1 MFLSKF
7 FNRADVNKEVKVEV
21 FGSTDIVRRR
31 AQNQDTYFFTDL
43 NKVEA
48 KKSESKFRIEEDGV
62 LMLVA
67 DGMGGAAAGEVAS
80 EMAAETLPV
89 VLKELPKEMNAKQRL
104 ENAVH
109 MANQRI
115 YEHAQGNPEMRGMGT
130 TVTAA
135 YVQNSN
141 VHIAQVGD
149 SRAYLLRG
157 DTIKQLTKDQ
167 SLAQYLVDIGQIS
180 QEKMRL
186 VPQNVILQ
194 ALGTEKSINVAV
206 SNVQLCKDDVLLLCS
221 DGLSNKVSD
230 EDMIEIISSN
240 STLKDAVEELI
251 NLANERGGEDNI
263 TVVLARFNGNALAQA
278 RDTYQTADL
287 ELKYQAA

>member
-1 MFLSKF
+1 MFLSKI
-7 FNRADVNKEVKVEV
+7 FNKSTINNEVNVEV
-21 FGSTDIVRRR
+21 FGSTDIGRRR
-31 AQNQDTYFFTDL
+31 AQNQDTFFFTDL

-48 KKSESKFRIEEDGV
+48 KKSERKFKVEERGV

-89 VLKELPKEMNAKQRL
+89 ALKELPKEMKAVQQL
-104 ENAVH
+104 ESAVH
-109 MANQRI
+109 LANQRI
-115 YEHAQGNPEMRGMGT
+115 YEHAQERSELHGMGT

-135 YVQNSN
+135 YIQNSTA
-141 VHIAQVGD
+141 HIAQVGD

-157 DTIKQLTKDQ
+157 NEIKQLTKDQ

-194 ALGTEKSINVAV
+194 ALGTEKSIDVAV

-221 DGLSNKVSD
+221 DGLSNKVLDD
-230 EDMIEIISSN
+230 EMLNIISNSSN
-240 STLKDAVEELI
+240 LKDAVEELI
-251 NLANERGGEDNI
+251 SLANERGGEDNI
-263 TVVLARFNGNALAQA
+263 TVLLARFSGDGLA
-278 RDTYQTADL
+278 RTRETYQTADL